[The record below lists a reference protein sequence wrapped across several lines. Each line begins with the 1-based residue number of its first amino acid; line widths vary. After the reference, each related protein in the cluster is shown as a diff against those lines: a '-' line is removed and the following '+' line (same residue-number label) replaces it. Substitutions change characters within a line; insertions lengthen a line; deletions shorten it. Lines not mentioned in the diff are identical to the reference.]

1 MKFKMDNSSKDSIK
15 KEFHDYYLHSYLSTV
30 RIGLIITILLFVVF
44 TIIDLFFIR
53 EHTSVGFFLRF
64 SLILPILLFSV
75 IISSIK
81 ACYKYLNTIFIIL
94 NLCSCVVIFWVGC
107 SSEITSPGYEYYFSW
122 VMLMVIGFFTFY
134 RLQIHSLLIIG
145 ALQVFAYLLATMWNG
160 AFATNPSQAI
170 DNLFFI
176 IAIYSLGSLM
186 SFLLQNIN
194 WKNFLHQKSMLE
206 SYRHLLQESKTR
218 EIAEK
223 DLRSSEAQ
231 IHDILDAIP
240 DWIYVLDEQRRFVM
254 LNSALKTEHLRQGY
268 KEDCIGKKITK
279 VYPLISKKALDEFDT
294 IFRTG
299 KILSGEQFFELI
311 DKKIYGETRKV
322 PVFKDQKVIQVIS
335 ILRDRSREQEIKEL
349 KAKNIEQKEIMLREI
364 HHRVKNNMAIV
375 ISLLTLQM
383 QNSNNPEFR
392 ESIKEIEM
400 RIRSMAL
407 IHEHLY
413 RSEDLGQ
420 IPLDNYL
427 YSLSSIISQTYRG
440 PQIQLVPTLDSV
452 HVNIDT
458 ALPLGLI
465 TNELLTNA
473 FKYAFPGNTPGTI
486 ELKLKKKPND
496 NYLLVIKDDGTG
508 LPAGFTMESDKS
520 MGMFIVKLL
529 VDQLDGKIEIIDGKG
544 TTFMIYFR
552 EQISMKP
559 N

>member
-1 MKFKMDNSSKDSIK
+1 
-15 KEFHDYYLHSYLSTV
+15 
-30 RIGLIITILLFVVF
+30 
-44 TIIDLFFIR
+44 
-53 EHTSVGFFLRF
+53 
-64 SLILPILLFSV
+64 
-75 IISSIK
+75 
-81 ACYKYLNTIFIIL
+81 
-94 NLCSCVVIFWVGC
+94 
-107 SSEITSPGYEYYFSW
+107 
-122 VMLMVIGFFTFY
+122 MVIGFFTFY

-427 YSLSSIISQTYRG
+427 YSLSS
-440 PQIQLVPTLDSV
+440 
-452 HVNIDT
+452 
-458 ALPLGLI
+458 
-465 TNELLTNA
+465 
-473 FKYAFPGNTPGTI
+473 
-486 ELKLKKKPND
+486 
-496 NYLLVIKDDGTG
+496 
-508 LPAGFTMESDKS
+508 
-520 MGMFIVKLL
+520 
-529 VDQLDGKIEIIDGKG
+529 
-544 TTFMIYFR
+544 
-552 EQISMKP
+552 
-559 N
+559 